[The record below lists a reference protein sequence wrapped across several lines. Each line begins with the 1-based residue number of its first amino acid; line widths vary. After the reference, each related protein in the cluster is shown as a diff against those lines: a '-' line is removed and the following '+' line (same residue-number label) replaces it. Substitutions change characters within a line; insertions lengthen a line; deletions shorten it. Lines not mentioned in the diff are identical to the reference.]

1 MPNYT
6 PYPTVATTPSRKTR
20 KAQRKRI
27 FEENSLMA
35 NKERKA
41 RRLAKKE
48 LK

>member
-1 MPNYT
+1 MPHYT
-6 PYPTVATTPSRKTR
+6 SYPTVATTPSRKAR

-41 RRLAKKE
+41 RRLARKE
-48 LK
+48 SK